1 VGKINVNEFS
11 TYVAVERGIAR
22 EAVKRLSA
30 GRVKGK
36 TVKVRL
42 LEDALGR

>member
-1 VGKINVNEFS
+1 
-11 TYVAVERGIAR
+11 
-22 EAVKRLSA
+22 VKRLSA

-42 LEDALGR
+42 LEDASGR

>member
-1 VGKINVNEFS
+1 VNEYS

-22 EAVKRLSA
+22 EAVKRLNA
-30 GRVKGK
+30 GRIKGK

-42 LEDALGR
+42 LEDAAGR